1 MTPQTVSLA
10 INGRSVTAES
20 PPHYTLLRWLR
31 EYAHAYEVKDG
42 CSEGVCGAC
51 TVLVDGKSATACSI
65 LALQVNGSTIETA
78 AGLAESEEA
87 LHPLQEAFWSRGA
100 SQCGFCTQGLLMTAT
115 EMLRSGKKFE
125 RDEIRDE
132 LHGNLCRCS
141 GYQSIV
147 DAVESVLSESV
158 SDQ

>member
-1 MTPQTVSLA
+1 MTPQTMSLS
-10 INGRSVTAES
+10 INGRRVTAES

-31 EYAHAYEVKDG
+31 DYAQAYEVKDG

-51 TVLVDGKSATACSI
+51 TVLVDGNSATACSI

-78 AGLAESEEA
+78 AGLAESEES

-115 EMLRSGKKFE
+115 EMLRSGEKFE
-125 RDEIRDE
+125 RNEIRDH

-158 SDQ
+158 SEQ